1 MVDMD
6 SEHQSIDDFNYSKN
20 LTREQL
26 ELIANSVIGPL
37 FHNRHMIQ
45 LDGNE
50 EKQANDKFEFWIDWL
65 EIIKNVVTSFDIIR
79 SLDFPPHPQK
89 QKLDKRFFELSEED
103 QIRCSE
109 LVKRSDSEIRKFVA
123 DSRKQIDLLWDQY
136 MDKPK
141 PKLDKL
147 MADHR
152 DKLEAL
158 NWSEDD
164 LFDDAKWFS
173 FSEETRRAILQER
186 TDFKSK
192 YEQLSE
198 ELPNYIHEKD
208 AELSY
213 EMRKNE
219 TELSNEIHR
228 ELSTML
234 GEENAEVALGMG
246 STDIECFLGYMPYV
260 QFARIIEGLQ
270 NELHMLRNGEVSSAN
285 RIFSKKERGDRRDP
299 TVIKEIKNQ
308 AGLIYRGLRNA
319 GVPSDQAVDA
329 INDYIRQYEPTLC
342 MTKDAIVKRAP
353 SHFANLPISYLS
365 SRKLPLVKGAM
376 LERYEHESMGECIS
390 RHVSDWFGLYIWD
403 LKNLPGNK

>member
-1 MVDMD
+1 MD
-6 SEHQSIDDFNYSKN
+6 SEDQLIDDFNYSKK

-26 ELIANSVIGPL
+26 ELIANSLIGPL
-37 FHNRHMIQ
+37 FHNRHLIK
-45 LDGNE
+45 LDGDE
-50 EKQANDKFEFWIDWL
+50 EEQANDKFEFWIDWL
-65 EIIKNVVTSFDIIR
+65 EIIKNVVIDFDIIR
-79 SLDFPPHPQK
+79 SIDFPPHPQQ

-103 QIRCSE
+103 QIRCSV
-109 LVKRSDSEIRKFVA
+109 LVKKFNSEIRNIVA
-123 DSRKQIDLLWDQY
+123 DQRKQIDLLWNQY

-147 MADHR
+147 EADHR

-158 NWSEDD
+158 NWCEDD
-164 LFDDAKWFS
+164 MFDDAKWFS
-173 FSEETRRAILQER
+173 LNEETRRAILQEQ

-192 YEQLSE
+192 CEQVNE
-198 ELPNYIHEKD
+198 ELPYYIHEKD
-208 AELSY
+208 AESSY
-213 EMRKNE
+213 EIQKKE

-246 STDIECFLGYMPYV
+246 TTQIECFLGYMPYA
-260 QFARIIEGLQ
+260 QFNRIIEGLQ
-270 NELHMLRNGEVSSAN
+270 NELQMLRNGEVSSAN
-285 RIFSKKERGDRRDP
+285 RLFSKKERGDRRDP

-308 AGLIYRGLRNA
+308 AGIIYRGLRNV
-319 GVPSDQAVDA
+319 GVGSDQAVDA

-353 SHFANLPISYLS
+353 SHFANLPIRYLY
-365 SRKLPLVKGAM
+365 SRKLPLVDGAI
-376 LERYEHESMGECIS
+376 LERYKHESMGACIR
-390 RHVSDWFGLYIWD
+390 RHVNDWFGPYNWD

>member
-1 MVDMD
+1 MD
-6 SEHQSIDDFNYSKN
+6 SDHQSFDEFNYAKN

-37 FHNRHMIQ
+37 FHNRHLIK
-45 LDGNE
+45 LDGDE
-50 EKQANDKFEFWIDWL
+50 EEQANDKFEFWIDWL

-79 SLDFPPHPQK
+79 SIDFPPHPQQ

-103 QIRCSE
+103 QIRCSQ
-109 LVKRSDSEIRKFVA
+109 LVKKSNSEIRNFVA
-123 DSRKQIDLLWDQY
+123 DYMKQSDLLWNQY

-147 MADHR
+147 KADHR

-158 NWSEDD
+158 NWCEEDW
-164 LFDDAKWFS
+164 FDDAKWFS
-173 FSEETRRAILQER
+173 FNEETRRAILQEL
-186 TDFKSK
+186 TDYKSK
-192 YEQLSE
+192 YEQVSE
-198 ELPNYIHEKD
+198 ELPDNIHDKL
-208 AELSY
+208 AELQHQNQKK
-213 EMRKNE
+213 EI
-219 TELSNEIHR
+219 ELNKEIHR

-246 STDIECFLGYMPYV
+246 ATKIECFFGYMPYAR
-260 QFARIIEGLQ
+260 FARIIDGLQ
-270 NELHMLRNGEVSSAN
+270 NELQMLRNGEVSSAN
-285 RIFSKKERGDRRDP
+285 RIFSKRERGDRRDP

-308 AGLIYRGLRNA
+308 AGIIYRGLRNA
-319 GVPSDQAVDA
+319 GAPSDQAVAA

-353 SHFANLPISYLS
+353 SHFANLPIRYLS
-365 SRKLPLVKGAM
+365 SRKLPLVEGAM
-376 LERYEHESMGECIS
+376 LERYKHENMGECIS
-390 RHVSDWFGLYIWD
+390 RHVSDWFGLYNWD